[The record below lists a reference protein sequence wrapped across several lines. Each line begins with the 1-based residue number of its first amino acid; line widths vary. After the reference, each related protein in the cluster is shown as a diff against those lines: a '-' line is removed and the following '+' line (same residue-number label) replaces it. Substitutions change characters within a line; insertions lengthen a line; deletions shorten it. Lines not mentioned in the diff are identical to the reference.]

1 VVLPSVS
8 PAVAGEVGARI
19 VGVEETLAVEKEPTR
34 IRTEIKS
41 LEGKLAVL
49 RDRVAFSTLVP
60 TFVPVGDA
68 PVRPQALP
76 FPWLSELSLER
87 LLGLSGGAR

>member
-1 VVLPSVS
+1 M
-8 PAVAGEVGARI
+8 
-19 VGVEETLAVEKEPTR
+19 EKEPTR